1 MFNNQVSIY
10 CFSTEMFDARC
21 NYISAFISLIWQSPW
36 SACQEYHHAQ
46 SSFLLPVCYL
56 FVIDLILSRF
66 IFASLCYL
74 TRNTFLVDYNVL
86 KSEFLSFLNTIFLK
100 RALNVSCD
108 LVFCQSVMYFYSI
121 CMLQFVFNLFS
132 FLKICL
138 GDRS

>member
-1 MFNNQVSIY
+1 MQVHS
-10 CFSTEMFDARC
+10 SVQFDK
-21 NYISAFISLIWQSPW
+21 SPW
-36 SACQEYHHAQ
+36 SVCQEYHHAQ

-66 IFASLCYL
+66 VFASLCYL

-108 LVFCQSVMYFYSI
+108 LVFCQSDMYFYSI

>member
-21 NYISAFISLIWQSPW
+21 KCIHQFNLTESVVSVPRISSCSELV
-36 SACQEYHHAQ
+36 
-46 SSFLLPVCYL
+46 PVTYFYL

-108 LVFCQSVMYFYSI
+108 LVFCQAVMYFYSI

-138 GDRS
+138 RDRS

>member
-1 MFNNQVSIY
+1 M
-10 CFSTEMFDARC
+10 
-21 NYISAFISLIWQSPW
+21 
-36 SACQEYHHAQ
+36 CQEYHHTQ
-46 SSFLLPVCYL
+46 SSFLLPVCYVCYL

-66 IFASLCYL
+66 IFASLCYQ

-86 KSEFLSFLNTIFLK
+86 KSEFLSIFLK

-108 LVFCQSVMYFYSI
+108 LVFCQAVMYFYSI